1 MNYQLIRCD
10 VTMNENL
17 EKAKSILELDEFN
30 KLKNQ
35 IDSNNYTIEE
45 INNLINEFIND
56 HNYNKNKKNEYNES
70 NNIKIEV
77 IDREKNNIIVKIDG
91 KNNGILKNYKNKSNN
106 DLEVAFVRIAKLLS
120 INTIDA
126 KRFRFENKNYVLE
139 IDNEYNYEK
148 MSNKLKIEISSITN
162 DDDIKKIIEYPL
174 QYIDNKEDYFKMIL
188 FNIIIGNKNISL
200 DSYRIKNNRL
210 LSLDTFIYEDKNKDV
225 GNNDVILNNK
235 IINVDSLLNNLFS
248 NYFSYFEKFLYLY
261 FNKNTINKINEIM
274 ICEVQQKEEMID
286 IIYKRFMT
294 IYKLYNNKI
303 KAVFSKNGINST
315 YDLYNYLDNN
325 VEFGTTVNIN
335 NIVHEIPYGTIEAE
349 EGRNN
354 KRITYDNPDIIYFL
368 NEYYNN
374 YKDRINPSNIDLTQM
389 FKSFSSVNDIMNNQY
404 KFNYPMDIFNY
415 NVASSAEQMEFIVM
429 FLEANNIKYKRL
441 VFSTLVN
448 NVINESHFFVT
459 YNIDNDWFYFE
470 NALTDF
476 KGIYKYN
483 SFDELIDV
491 VISKMI
497 YTKEL
502 NPYKEININKYILNE
517 IEKIDMNLKIDDI
530 NNMIYNSKK
539 IDISNSI
546 KTYQKENELRKKVI
560 EGHITAHNFDSDY
573 KIIKPE
579 DNYDNN
585 NEYKEEY
592 LRLLKEN
599 IFHICYKDENGKY
612 FKVNDKEKEEKKY
625 DLSIIDE
632 KKEEKQSYS
641 LKYTIIITII
651 IVLSTILWKTLI
663 N

>member
-1 MNYQLIRCD
+1 
-10 VTMNENL
+10 MNENL

-77 IDREKNNIIVKIDG
+77 IDRDKNNIIVKIDG

-248 NYFSYFEKFLYLY
+248 NYFNYFEKFLYLY

-429 FLEANNIKYKRL
+429 FLESNNIKYKRL

-612 FKVNDKEKEEKKY
+612 FKVNDKEKEEQKY

-632 KKEEKQSYS
+632 KKEVKKSYS

>member
-1 MNYQLIRCD
+1 
-10 VTMNENL
+10 MNENL

-77 IDREKNNIIVKIDG
+77 IDRDKNNIIVKIDG

>member
-1 MNYQLIRCD
+1 
-10 VTMNENL
+10 MNENL

-77 IDREKNNIIVKIDG
+77 IDRDKNNIIVKIDG

-139 IDNEYNYEK
+139 IDNENNYDK

-210 LSLDTFIYEDKNKDV
+210 LSLDTFIYEEKNKDV

-303 KAVFSKNGINST
+303 KDVFSKNGINST

-632 KKEEKQSYS
+632 KKEVKKSYS

>member
-77 IDREKNNIIVKIDG
+77 IDRDKNNIIVKIDG

-632 KKEEKQSYS
+632 KKEVKKSYS

>member
-1 MNYQLIRCD
+1 
-10 VTMNENL
+10 MNENL

-77 IDREKNNIIVKIDG
+77 IDRDKNNIIVKIDG

-303 KAVFSKNGINST
+303 KDVFSKNGINST

-374 YKDRINPSNIDLTQM
+374 YQDRINPSNIDLTQM

>member
-10 VTMNENL
+10 VIMNENL
-17 EKAKSILELDEFN
+17 DKAKSILELDEFN

-77 IDREKNNIIVKIDG
+77 IDRDKNNIIVKIDG

-139 IDNEYNYEK
+139 IDNENNYDK

-210 LSLDTFIYEDKNKDV
+210 LSLDTFIYEEKNKDV

-303 KAVFSKNGINST
+303 KDVFSKNGINST

-429 FLEANNIKYKRL
+429 FLESNNIKYKRL

>member
-1 MNYQLIRCD
+1 
-10 VTMNENL
+10 MNENL

-77 IDREKNNIIVKIDG
+77 IDRDKNNIIVKIDG

-235 IINVDSLLNNLFS
+235 IINVDSLLNNLFA
-248 NYFSYFEKFLYLY
+248 NHFNYFEKFLYLY

-303 KAVFSKNGINST
+303 KDIFSKNGINST
-315 YDLYNYLDNN
+315 YDLYNYLENN

-374 YKDRINPSNIDLTQM
+374 YKDRINPSNIELTQM

-530 NNMIYNSKK
+530 NNIIYNAKK

-632 KKEEKQSYS
+632 KKEVKKSYS

>member
-1 MNYQLIRCD
+1 
-10 VTMNENL
+10 MNENL

-77 IDREKNNIIVKIDG
+77 IDRDKNNIIVKIDG

-210 LSLDTFIYEDKNKDV
+210 LSLDTFIYEEKNKDV

-429 FLEANNIKYKRL
+429 FLESNNIKYKRL

-625 DLSIIDE
+625 DLSIINE
-632 KKEEKQSYS
+632 KKEVKKSYS

>member
-1 MNYQLIRCD
+1 
-10 VTMNENL
+10 MNENL

-35 IDSNNYTIEE
+35 IDSNNYTVEE

-77 IDREKNNIIVKIDG
+77 IDRDKNNIIVKIDG

-106 DLEVAFVRIAKLLS
+106 DLEVAFVRIAKLFS

-139 IDNEYNYEK
+139 IDNENNYDK

-261 FNKNTINKINEIM
+261 FNKKTINKINEIM

-530 NNMIYNSKK
+530 NNMIYNLKK

>member
-1 MNYQLIRCD
+1 
-10 VTMNENL
+10 MNENL

-35 IDSNNYTIEE
+35 IDSNNYTVEE

-77 IDREKNNIIVKIDG
+77 IDRDKNNIIVKIDG

-106 DLEVAFVRIAKLLS
+106 DLEVAFVRIAKLFS

-139 IDNEYNYEK
+139 IDNENNYDK

-174 QYIDNKEDYFKMIL
+174 EYIDNKEDYFKMIL
-188 FNIIIGNKNISL
+188 FNILIGNKNISL
-200 DSYRIKNNRL
+200 DSYRIKNNKL
-210 LSLDTFIYEDKNKDV
+210 LPLDTFIYEEKNKDV

-235 IINVDSLLNNLFS
+235 IINVDSLLNNLFA
-248 NYFSYFEKFLYLY
+248 NHFNYFEKFLYLY

-303 KAVFSKNGINST
+303 KDIFSKNGINST
-315 YDLYNYLDNN
+315 YDLYNYLENN

-374 YKDRINPSNIDLTQM
+374 FKDRINPSNIDLTQM

-404 KFNYPMDIFNY
+404 KFNYPMDIFTY

-441 VFSTLVN
+441 VFSSLVN

-502 NPYKEININKYILNE
+502 NPYKEINSNKYILNE

-530 NNMIYNSKK
+530 NNMIYNAKK

-585 NEYKEEY
+585 EYKEEY

-625 DLSIIDE
+625 DLSNIDD
-632 KKEEKQSYS
+632 KKEKKQSYR
-641 LKYTIIITII
+641 LKYAIIITII

>member
-1 MNYQLIRCD
+1 
-10 VTMNENL
+10 MNENL

-77 IDREKNNIIVKIDG
+77 IDRDKNNIIVKIDG

-261 FNKNTINKINEIM
+261 FNKKTINKINEIM
-274 ICEVQQKEEMID
+274 ICEVRQKEEMID

-530 NNMIYNSKK
+530 NNMIYNLKK

-632 KKEEKQSYS
+632 KKEEKKSYS

-651 IVLSTILWKTLI
+651 IVLSTVLWKTLI

>member
-1 MNYQLIRCD
+1 
-10 VTMNENL
+10 MNENL

-77 IDREKNNIIVKIDG
+77 IDRDKNNIIVKIDG

-374 YKDRINPSNIDLTQM
+374 YQDRINPSNIDLTQM

-632 KKEEKQSYS
+632 KKEVKKSYS

>member
-1 MNYQLIRCD
+1 
-10 VTMNENL
+10 MNENL

-77 IDREKNNIIVKIDG
+77 IDRDKNNIIVKIDG

-632 KKEEKQSYS
+632 KKEVKKSYS

>member
-1 MNYQLIRCD
+1 
-10 VTMNENL
+10 MNENL

-77 IDREKNNIIVKIDG
+77 IDRDKNNIIVKIDG

-210 LSLDTFIYEDKNKDV
+210 LSLDTFIYEDKNTDV

-632 KKEEKQSYS
+632 KKEVKKSYS

>member
-1 MNYQLIRCD
+1 
-10 VTMNENL
+10 MNENL

-77 IDREKNNIIVKIDG
+77 IDRDKNNIIVKIDG

-200 DSYRIKNNRL
+200 DSYRIKNKRL
-210 LSLDTFIYEDKNKDV
+210 LSLDTFIYEEKNKDV

-448 NVINESHFFVT
+448 NIINESHFFVT

>member
-1 MNYQLIRCD
+1 
-10 VTMNENL
+10 MNENL

-77 IDREKNNIIVKIDG
+77 IDRDKNNIIVKIDG

-248 NYFSYFEKFLYLY
+248 NYFNYFEKFLYLY
-261 FNKNTINKINEIM
+261 FNKDTINKINEIM

-286 IIYKRFMT
+286 IIFKRFKT

-303 KAVFSKNGINST
+303 KDVFSKNGINST

>member
-1 MNYQLIRCD
+1 
-10 VTMNENL
+10 MNENL

-77 IDREKNNIIVKIDG
+77 IDRDKNNIIVKIDG

-139 IDNEYNYEK
+139 IDNDNNYDK

-188 FNIIIGNKNISL
+188 FNIIIGIKNISL
-200 DSYRIKNNRL
+200 DSNKNKNNRL

-573 KIIKPE
+573 KIIK
-579 DNYDNN
+579 
-585 NEYKEEY
+585 
-592 LRLLKEN
+592 
-599 IFHICYKDENGKY
+599 
-612 FKVNDKEKEEKKY
+612 
-625 DLSIIDE
+625 
-632 KKEEKQSYS
+632 
-641 LKYTIIITII
+641 
-651 IVLSTILWKTLI
+651 
-663 N
+663 

>member
-1 MNYQLIRCD
+1 
-10 VTMNENL
+10 MNENL

-77 IDREKNNIIVKIDG
+77 IDRDKNNIIVKIDG

-200 DSYRIKNNRL
+200 DSYRIKNKRL
-210 LSLDTFIYEDKNKDV
+210 LSLDTFIYEEKNKDV

-502 NPYKEININKYILNE
+502 NPYKEINSNKYILNE
-517 IEKIDMNLKIDDI
+517 IEKIDMNLNIDDI
-530 NNMIYNSKK
+530 NNMIYNAKK

-585 NEYKEEY
+585 EYKEEY

-625 DLSIIDE
+625 DLSITDD
-632 KKEEKQSYS
+632 KKEKKQSYG
-641 LKYTIIITII
+641 LKYAIIIAII

>member
-1 MNYQLIRCD
+1 
-10 VTMNENL
+10 MNENL

-77 IDREKNNIIVKIDG
+77 IDRDKNNIIVKIDG

-374 YKDRINPSNIDLTQM
+374 YQDRINPSNIDLTQM

-502 NPYKEININKYILNE
+502 NPYKEINVNKYILNE

-632 KKEEKQSYS
+632 KKEVKKSYS

>member
-1 MNYQLIRCD
+1 
-10 VTMNENL
+10 MNENL

-77 IDREKNNIIVKIDG
+77 IDRDKNNIIVKIDG

-139 IDNEYNYEK
+139 IDNECNYDK

-200 DSYRIKNNRL
+200 DSYRIKNNKL

-303 KAVFSKNGINST
+303 KDVFSKNGINST

-429 FLEANNIKYKRL
+429 FLESNNIKYKRL

-502 NPYKEININKYILNE
+502 NPYKEINSNKYILNE

-530 NNMIYNSKK
+530 NNIIYNSKK

>member
-1 MNYQLIRCD
+1 
-10 VTMNENL
+10 MNENL

-77 IDREKNNIIVKIDG
+77 IDRDKNNIIVKIDG

-315 YDLYNYLDNN
+315 YDLYNYLENN

-625 DLSIIDE
+625 DLSIINE
-632 KKEEKQSYS
+632 KKEVKKYYS

>member
-1 MNYQLIRCD
+1 
-10 VTMNENL
+10 MNENL

-77 IDREKNNIIVKIDG
+77 IDRDKNNIIVKIDG

-106 DLEVAFVRIAKLLS
+106 DLEVAFVRIAKLFS

-200 DSYRIKNNRL
+200 DSYRIKNKRL
-210 LSLDTFIYEDKNKDV
+210 LSLDTFIYEEKNKDV

-502 NPYKEININKYILNE
+502 NPYKEINSNKYILNE

-585 NEYKEEY
+585 EYKEEY

-625 DLSIIDE
+625 DLSITDD
-632 KKEEKQSYS
+632 KKEKKQSYG
-641 LKYTIIITII
+641 LKYAIIIAII

>member
-1 MNYQLIRCD
+1 
-10 VTMNENL
+10 MNENL

-35 IDSNNYTIEE
+35 IDNNNYTIEE

-77 IDREKNNIIVKIDG
+77 IDRDKNNIIVKIDG

-106 DLEVAFVRIAKLLS
+106 DLEVAFIRIAKLFS

-126 KRFRFENKNYVLE
+126 KRFRFENKNYILE
-139 IDNEYNYEK
+139 IDNECNYDK

-162 DDDIKKIIEYPL
+162 DEDIKKIIEYPL

-210 LSLDTFIYEDKNKDV
+210 LSLDTFIYEDKSKDV

-235 IINVDSLLNNLFS
+235 IINIDSLLNNLFS
-248 NYFSYFEKFLYLY
+248 NYFNYFEKFLYLY
-261 FNKNTINKINEIM
+261 FNNNTKKKINEIM

-286 IIYKRFMT
+286 IIFKRFMM

-303 KAVFSKNGINST
+303 KDVFSKNGINST
-315 YDLYNYLDNN
+315 YDLYNYLENN

-441 VFSTLVN
+441 VFSSLVN

-517 IEKIDMNLKIDDI
+517 SEKIDMNLKIDDI
-530 NNMIYNSKK
+530 NNIIYNSKK

-560 EGHITAHNFDSDY
+560 EGRITAHNFDSDY
-573 KIIKPE
+573 KVIKPE

-599 IFHICYKDENGKY
+599 IFHICYKDENGIY
-612 FKVNDKEKEEKKY
+612 FKVNDKEKEEKY

-641 LKYTIIITII
+641 LKYAIIITII
-651 IVLSTILWKTLI
+651 IVLSTMLWKTLI

>member
-1 MNYQLIRCD
+1 
-10 VTMNENL
+10 MNESL

-77 IDREKNNIIVKIDG
+77 IDRDKNNIIVKIDG

-106 DLEVAFVRIAKLLS
+106 DLEVAFVRIAKLFS

-139 IDNEYNYEK
+139 IDNENNYDK

-235 IINVDSLLNNLFS
+235 IINVDSLLNNLFA
-248 NYFSYFEKFLYLY
+248 NHFNYFEKFLYLY

-303 KAVFSKNGINST
+303 KDVFSKNGINST

-335 NIVHEIPYGTIEAE
+335 NIVHEIKNTSWSGEYSSNGDKLTGTLEFSGEGTALFSFELKNKDKTTVTGSYTMKVE
-349 EGRNN
+349 EFHEKTGYIYLTGLKWEEQPADLDWNFN
-354 KRITYDNPDIIYFL
+354 KL
-368 NEYYNN
+368 QGAVSQN
-374 YKDRINPSNIDLTQM
+374 Y
-389 FKSFSSVNDIMNNQY
+389 
-404 KFNYPMDIFNY
+404 
-415 NVASSAEQMEFIVM
+415 
-429 FLEANNIKYKRL
+429 L
-441 VFSTLVN
+441 VGT
-448 NVINESHFFVT
+448 
-459 YNIDNDWFYFE
+459 
-470 NALTDF
+470 
-476 KGIYKYN
+476 
-483 SFDELIDV
+483 
-491 VISKMI
+491 VISNRDNRFVGAF
-497 YTKEL
+497 EF
-502 NPYKEININKYILNE
+502 
-517 IEKIDMNLKIDDI
+517 EKVK
-530 NNMIYNSKK
+530 
-539 IDISNSI
+539 
-546 KTYQKENELRKKVI
+546 
-560 EGHITAHNFDSDY
+560 
-573 KIIKPE
+573 
-579 DNYDNN
+579 
-585 NEYKEEY
+585 
-592 LRLLKEN
+592 
-599 IFHICYKDENGKY
+599 
-612 FKVNDKEKEEKKY
+612 
-625 DLSIIDE
+625 
-632 KKEEKQSYS
+632 
-641 LKYTIIITII
+641 
-651 IVLSTILWKTLI
+651 
-663 N
+663 

>member
-1 MNYQLIRCD
+1 
-10 VTMNENL
+10 MNENL

-56 HNYNKNKKNEYNES
+56 HNYNKNKNNEYNES

-77 IDREKNNIIVKIDG
+77 IDRDKNNIIVKIDG

-126 KRFRFENKNYVLE
+126 KRFRFENKNYVLKL
-139 IDNEYNYEK
+139 DNEYNYEK

-210 LSLDTFIYEDKNKDV
+210 LSLDTFIYEEKNKDV

-248 NYFSYFEKFLYLY
+248 NYFNYFEKFLYLY
-261 FNKNTINKINEIM
+261 FNKDTINKINEIM

-286 IIYKRFMT
+286 IIFKRFRT

-303 KAVFSKNGINST
+303 KDVFSKNGINCT
-315 YDLYNYLDNN
+315 YDLYNCLENN

-354 KRITYDNPDIIYFL
+354 KRITYDNPDIISFL

-374 YKDRINPSNIDLTQM
+374 FKDRINPSNIDLTQM

-441 VFSTLVN
+441 VFSSLVN

-502 NPYKEININKYILNE
+502 NPYKDININKYILNE

-530 NNMIYNSKK
+530 NNIIYNAKK

-612 FKVNDKEKEEKKY
+612 FKVNEKEKEEKKY

>member
-1 MNYQLIRCD
+1 
-10 VTMNENL
+10 MNENL

-374 YKDRINPSNIDLTQM
+374 YQDRINPSNIDLTQM

>member
-1 MNYQLIRCD
+1 
-10 VTMNENL
+10 MNENL

-77 IDREKNNIIVKIDG
+77 IDRDKNNIIVKIDG

-139 IDNEYNYEK
+139 IDNEYNYDK

-448 NVINESHFFVT
+448 NIINESHFFVT

>member
-1 MNYQLIRCD
+1 
-10 VTMNENL
+10 MNENL

-77 IDREKNNIIVKIDG
+77 IDRDKNNIIVKIDG

-210 LSLDTFIYEDKNKDV
+210 LSLDTFIYEEKNKDV

-354 KRITYDNPDIIYFL
+354 KRITYDNPDIISFL

-374 YKDRINPSNIDLTQM
+374 FKDRINPSNIDLTQM

-483 SFDELIDV
+483 SFDELINV

>member
-1 MNYQLIRCD
+1 
-10 VTMNENL
+10 MNENL

-77 IDREKNNIIVKIDG
+77 IDRDKNNIIVKIDG

-303 KAVFSKNGINST
+303 KDVFSKNGINST

-374 YKDRINPSNIDLTQM
+374 YQDRINPSNIDLTQM

-632 KKEEKQSYS
+632 KKEVKKSYS

>member
-1 MNYQLIRCD
+1 
-10 VTMNENL
+10 MNENL

-77 IDREKNNIIVKIDG
+77 IDRDKNNIIVKIDG

-248 NYFSYFEKFLYLY
+248 NYFNYFEKFLYLY

-441 VFSTLVN
+441 VFSSLVN

-651 IVLSTILWKTLI
+651 IVLSTVLWKTLI

>member
-1 MNYQLIRCD
+1 
-10 VTMNENL
+10 MNENL

-77 IDREKNNIIVKIDG
+77 IDRDKNNIIVKIDG

-210 LSLDTFIYEDKNKDV
+210 LSLDTFIYEEKNKDV

-261 FNKNTINKINEIM
+261 FNKNIINKINEIM

-448 NVINESHFFVT
+448 NIINESHFFVT

>member
-1 MNYQLIRCD
+1 
-10 VTMNENL
+10 MNENL

-77 IDREKNNIIVKIDG
+77 IDRDKNNIIVKIDG

-441 VFSTLVN
+441 VFSALVN

>member
-1 MNYQLIRCD
+1 
-10 VTMNENL
+10 MNENL

-77 IDREKNNIIVKIDG
+77 IDRDKNNIIVKIDG

-200 DSYRIKNNRL
+200 DSYRIKNKRL
-210 LSLDTFIYEDKNKDV
+210 LSLDTFIYEEKNKDV

-335 NIVHEIPYGTIEAE
+335 NMVHEIPYGTIEAE

-374 YKDRINPSNIDLTQM
+374 FKDRINPSNIDLTQM

-502 NPYKEININKYILNE
+502 NPYKEINSNKYILNE

-585 NEYKEEY
+585 EYKEEY

-625 DLSIIDE
+625 DLSITDD
-632 KKEEKQSYS
+632 KKEKKQSYG
-641 LKYTIIITII
+641 LKYAIIIAII

>member
-1 MNYQLIRCD
+1 
-10 VTMNENL
+10 MNENL

-77 IDREKNNIIVKIDG
+77 IDRDKNNIIVKIDG

-200 DSYRIKNNRL
+200 DSYRIKNNKL

-303 KAVFSKNGINST
+303 KDVFSKNGINST

-441 VFSTLVN
+441 VFSSLVN

-625 DLSIIDE
+625 DLSITDA
-632 KKEEKQSYS
+632 KKEKKQSYG
-641 LKYTIIITII
+641 LKYAIIITII

>member
-1 MNYQLIRCD
+1 
-10 VTMNENL
+10 MNESL

-77 IDREKNNIIVKIDG
+77 IDRDKNNIIVKIDG

-106 DLEVAFVRIAKLLS
+106 DLEVAFVRIAKLFS

-139 IDNEYNYEK
+139 IDNENNYDK

-210 LSLDTFIYEDKNKDV
+210 LSLDTFIYEEKNKDV

-286 IIYKRFMT
+286 IIFKRFKT

-303 KAVFSKNGINST
+303 KDVFSKNGINST

-448 NVINESHFFVT
+448 NIINESHFFVT

-502 NPYKEININKYILNE
+502 NPYKEINSNKYILNE
-517 IEKIDMNLKIDDI
+517 IEKIDMNLNIDDI

-560 EGHITAHNFDSDY
+560 EGRITAHNFDSDY

-612 FKVNDKEKEEKKY
+612 FKVKDKEKEEKKY
-625 DLSIIDE
+625 DLTIIDE

>member
-1 MNYQLIRCD
+1 
-10 VTMNENL
+10 MNENL

-77 IDREKNNIIVKIDG
+77 IDRDKNNIIVKIDG

-148 MSNKLKIEISSITN
+148 MSNKLKIEIASITN

-210 LSLDTFIYEDKNKDV
+210 LSLYTFIYEDKNKDV

-560 EGHITAHNFDSDY
+560 EGRITAHNFDSDY

-641 LKYTIIITII
+641 LKYRIIITII

>member
-1 MNYQLIRCD
+1 
-10 VTMNENL
+10 MNENL

-77 IDREKNNIIVKIDG
+77 IDRDKNNIIVKIDG

-261 FNKNTINKINEIM
+261 FNKDTINKINEIM

-632 KKEEKQSYS
+632 KKEVKKSYS

>member
-1 MNYQLIRCD
+1 
-10 VTMNENL
+10 MNENL

-77 IDREKNNIIVKIDG
+77 IDRDKNNIIVKIDG

-210 LSLDTFIYEDKNKDV
+210 LSLDTFIYEEKNKDV

-248 NYFSYFEKFLYLY
+248 NYFNYFEKFLYLY

-374 YKDRINPSNIDLTQM
+374 YQDRINPSNIDLTQM

-429 FLEANNIKYKRL
+429 FLESNNIKYKRL

-625 DLSIIDE
+625 DLSIINE
-632 KKEEKQSYS
+632 KKEVKKSYS

>member
-10 VTMNENL
+10 VIMNENL

-77 IDREKNNIIVKIDG
+77 IDRDKNNIIVKIDG

-106 DLEVAFVRIAKLLS
+106 DLEVAFVRIAKLFS

-139 IDNEYNYEK
+139 IDNEYDYDK

-235 IINVDSLLNNLFS
+235 IINVDSLLNNLFA
-248 NYFSYFEKFLYLY
+248 NHFNYFEKFLYLY

-286 IIYKRFMT
+286 IISKRFMT

-303 KAVFSKNGINST
+303 KDIFSKNGINST
-315 YDLYNYLDNN
+315 YDLYNYLENN

-374 YKDRINPSNIDLTQM
+374 FKDRINPSNIDLTQM

-441 VFSTLVN
+441 VFSSLVN

-483 SFDELIDV
+483 SFNELIDV

-502 NPYKEININKYILNE
+502 NPYKEINSNKYILNE
-517 IEKIDMNLKIDDI
+517 IEKIDMNLNIDDI
-530 NNMIYNSKK
+530 NNMIYNAKK

-585 NEYKEEY
+585 EYKEEY

-625 DLSIIDE
+625 DLSNIDD
-632 KKEEKQSYS
+632 KKEKKQSYR
-641 LKYTIIITII
+641 LKYAIIITII
-651 IVLSTILWKTLI
+651 VVLSTIMWKTLI